1 MSRRRAWIFWVL
13 LLAVPAYGLAGVA
26 AGLFGSSH
34 RHHSAFAFSQGIE
47 HAGLHDFRRTA
58 GVLVTARTAHD
69 HSVWQ
74 RHHHDRSDASVVSL
88 DGPVQEESPSDGAS
102 TSSGSDA
109 FGGVAGEGIAV
120 SEAAEIGRCWPRAA
134 ACALAWFLVVPLE
147 RPPKA

>member
-1 MSRRRAWIFWVL
+1 MSRRRAWVVWVL

-34 RHHSAFAFSQGIE
+34 RHHSAFTASEGIE
-47 HAGLHDFRRTA
+47 RAGLHDFRRVADAT
-58 GVLVTARTAHD
+58 VTARPAHD

-74 RHHHDRSDASVVSL
+74 RHHHDRSDASVISL
-88 DGPVQEESPSDGAS
+88 DGQAQEEPSSDGAS

-109 FGGVAGEGIAV
+109 LGTVAGEGIAV
-120 SEAAEIGRCWPRAA
+120 PEAAETGHCWPRAV
-134 ACALAWFLVVPLE
+134 ACALARFAVVPME

>member
-26 AGLFGSSH
+26 AGLFGTSH
-34 RHHSAFAFSQGIE
+34 RHHSAFASSQGVE
-47 HAGLHDFRRTA
+47 HAGLRDFRRMADAT
-58 GVLVTARTAHD
+58 VTARTAHD

-74 RHHHDRSDASVVSL
+74 RHHHDRFDASVISL
-88 DGPVQEESPSDGAS
+88 DGQVQEESRSDGVS

-109 FGGVAGEGIAV
+109 LGNVAGEGIAV
-120 SEAAEIGRCWPRAA
+120 PEAAEIGRCWPRAA
-134 ACALAWFLVVPLE
+134 ACALARFVVVPLE